1 MDLHGKIAIVTGSG
15 GLGSGRAIARRL
27 SREGAAVVVSD
38 IDEPGGHHTVDLIQ
52 AEAGR
57 AAFLRA
63 DVGIEAD
70 VRALIAFA
78 ENSYGGLDILVNNV
92 SAPYRPSAPLEHW
105 EETIR
110 VDLLGPMWGTRHA
123 IDAMRKRGGGAI
135 VNIGSTSTLGHG
147 RKHSGS
153 PAYDVAK
160 AGVIRLTT
168 TLARLRDSHAIRVNC
183 LVPDW
188 VATPEVK
195 SYWDSLT
202 PQQRTEQG
210 VPHTLTTLNEIT
222 DAIMRLITDDT
233 LSGRVM
239 VLWSG
244 HPPGLIPIGDPGY
257 VLLAP

>member
-1 MDLHGKIAIVTGSG
+1 MDLNGKIAIVTGSG

-38 IDEPGGHHTVDLIQ
+38 IDEDGGRHTLELIH
-52 AEAGR
+52 AEGGR

-63 DVGIEAD
+63 DVGIEGD
-70 VRALIAFA
+70 VRALIGFA
-78 ENSYGGLDILVNNV
+78 EDTFGGLDILVNNV

-110 VDLLGPMWGTRHA
+110 VDLLGPMWGIRHG
-123 IDAMRKRGGGAI
+123 IDAMRRRGGGAV

-168 TLARLRDSHAIRVNC
+168 TLARLRDSDGIRVNC

-202 PQQRTEQG
+202 AAQRSEQD
-210 VPHTLTTLNEIT
+210 VPDTLTTLDEIA
-222 DAIMRLITDDT
+222 DAVMRLITDDT
-233 LSGRVM
+233 LAGRVM
-239 VLWSG
+239 VCWSG
-244 HPPGLIPIGDPGY
+244 QPPGLIPNGDSGY
-257 VLLAP
+257 VALE

>member
-1 MDLHGKIAIVTGSG
+1 MTLHGKIAIVTGSG

-38 IDEPGGHHTVDLIQ
+38 IDESGGLHTVELIQ
-52 AEAGR
+52 AESGR
-57 AAFLRA
+57 ADFVRA

-70 VRALIAFA
+70 VRALIEFA
-78 ENSYGGLDILVNNV
+78 ESTFGGLDILVNNV

-110 VDLLGPMWGTRHA
+110 VDLLGPIWGTRHA
-123 IDAMRKRGGGAI
+123 IEAMRRRGGAI

-168 TLARLRDSHAIRVNC
+168 TLARLRDSDGIRVNC

-195 SYWDSLT
+195 EYWDSLT
-202 PQQRTEQG
+202 SEQRREQG
-210 VPHTLTTLNEIT
+210 APETLTTLDEIA

-233 LSGRVM
+233 LAGRVM
-239 VLWSG
+239 VCWSG
-244 HPPGLIPIGDPGY
+244 QPPGLIPAGDPGY
-257 VLLAP
+257 VALE

>member
-1 MDLHGKIAIVTGSG
+1 MTLQAKTDIVNGSG

-38 IDEPGGHHTVDLIQ
+38 IDEPGGRHTVELIQ
-52 AEAGR
+52 AEGGR

-63 DVGIEAD
+63 DVGMESD

-78 ENSYGGLDILVNNV
+78 ENTYGGLDILINNV
-92 SAPYRPSAPLEHW
+92 SAPYRPAAPLEHW

-160 AGVIRLTT
+160 AGIIRLTT
-168 TLARLRDSHAIRVNC
+168 TLARLRDSHGIRVNC

-195 SYWDSLT
+195 SYWDTLT
-202 PQQRTEQG
+202 PEQRRDQD
-210 VPHTLTTLNEIT
+210 VPDTLTTLDEIT
-222 DAIMRLITDDT
+222 DAVMRLVTDDT
-233 LSGRVM
+233 LAGRVM
-239 VLWSG
+239 VCWSG
-244 HPPGLIPIGDPGY
+244 QPPGLIPAGDPGY
-257 VLLAP
+257 VALE

>member
-1 MDLHGKIAIVTGSG
+1 MTLHGKIAIVTGSG
-15 GLGSGRAIARRL
+15 GLGSGRAFARRL

-38 IDEPGGHHTVDLIQ
+38 IDEPGGHHTVELIQ
-52 AEAGR
+52 SQGGC
-57 AAFLRA
+57 AAFQRA
-63 DVGIEAD
+63 DVGLEPD
-70 VRALIAFA
+70 VRALITFA
-78 ENSYGGLDILVNNV
+78 EDTFGGLDILINNV
-92 SAPYRPSAPLEHW
+92 SAPYRPSAPLENW

-110 VDLLGPMWGTRHA
+110 VDLLGPMWGIRHA

-168 TLARLRDSHAIRVNC
+168 TLAHLRDSDDIRVNC

-188 VATPEVK
+188 IATPEVK

-202 PQQRTEQG
+202 PAQRRDQG
-210 VPHTLTTLNEIT
+210 VPATLTSLDEIA
-222 DAIMRLITDDT
+222 DAMMRLITGDT
-233 LSGRVM
+233 LAGRVM
-239 VLWSG
+239 VCWSG
-244 HPPGLIPIGDPGY
+244 QPPALIPAGDPGY
-257 VLLAP
+257 VALE

>member
-1 MDLHGKIAIVTGSG
+1 MNLHDKIAIVTGSG
-15 GLGSGRAIARRL
+15 GLGTGRATARRL
-27 SREGAAVVVSD
+27 SREGGAVVVSD
-38 IDEPGGHHTVDLIQ
+38 IDEAGGLHTVELIQ
-52 AEAGR
+52 AEGGR

-63 DVGIEAD
+63 DVGIESD
-70 VRALIAFA
+70 VRALIGFA
-78 ENSYGGLDILVNNV
+78 EATFGGLDILINNV
-92 SAPYRPSAPLEHW
+92 SAPYRPGAPLEHW

-110 VDLLGPMWGTRHA
+110 VDLLGPMWGVLHA

-168 TLARLRDSHAIRVNC
+168 TLARLRDSDGIRVNC

-195 SYWDSLT
+195 AYWDTLT
-202 PQQRTEQG
+202 PEQRTNQG
-210 VPHTLTTLNEIT
+210 VPDTLTTLDEIA
-222 DAIMRLITDDT
+222 DAMMRLITDDT
-233 LSGRVM
+233 LAGRVM
-239 VLWSG
+239 VCWSG
-244 HPPGLIPIGDPGY
+244 KPPGLIPAGDPGY
-257 VLLAP
+257 VALE